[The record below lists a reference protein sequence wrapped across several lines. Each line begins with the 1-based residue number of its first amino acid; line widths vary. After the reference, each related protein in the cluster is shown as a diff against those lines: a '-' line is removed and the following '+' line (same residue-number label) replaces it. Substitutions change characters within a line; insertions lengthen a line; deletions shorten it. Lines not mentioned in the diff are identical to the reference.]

1 MVSQTDSPTLEA
13 LRNWHPRMIANGVDY
28 NDAEETLK
36 RVESWED
43 WCREWCDTAA
53 VPGDWPVAVVP
64 QAVLSDIGG
73 RSRTLRLGSD
83 SLAGQPDYERF
94 EIENWLRVQRI
105 VDEGGVLEED
115 GAVWRTAIAAAVTE
129 DGRRETRLERLERG

>member
-53 VPGDWPVAVVP
+53 VHE
-64 QAVLSDIGG
+64 S
-73 RSRTLRLGSD
+73 
-83 SLAGQPDYERF
+83 
-94 EIENWLRVQRI
+94 
-105 VDEGGVLEED
+105 LEED

-129 DGRRETRLERLERG
+129 DGRRETRLERLERE